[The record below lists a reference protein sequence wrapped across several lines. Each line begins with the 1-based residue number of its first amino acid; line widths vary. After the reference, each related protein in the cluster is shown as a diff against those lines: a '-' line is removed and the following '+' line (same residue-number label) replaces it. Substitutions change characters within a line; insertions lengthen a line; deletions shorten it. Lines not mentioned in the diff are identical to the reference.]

1 MPKKSEPDVVGEVT
15 RYVNEAISTNRQQ
28 EWVVIALLLALF
40 LVGLGLLVYGAYSQ
54 SWQLLAPGGIIQMA
68 IVFPLRRLISLR
80 EQNKALQ
87 ILPQLMRLADTTE
100 AKALAAE
107 LVKKLIEKV

>member
-1 MPKKSEPDVVGEVT
+1 VPKKSEPDVVGEVT

-54 SWQLLAPGGIIQMA
+54 S
-68 IVFPLRRLISLR
+68 
-80 EQNKALQ
+80 
-87 ILPQLMRLADTTE
+87 
-100 AKALAAE
+100 
-107 LVKKLIEKV
+107 